1 MAANELNYTQIA
13 TILNEIMQI
22 ATGRTSIAPVNTSE
36 FMSVAQTAL
45 KMGTDPLLNAIS
57 VVLNRTIFSIRPYN
71 AKLASLQVDKQRFGA
86 VTRKLKI
93 EDRDWEDDETLPLED
108 GQSVDMFKIRK
119 PKVLQTNFYGQNKFQ
134 RHYTIFKDQLDLA
147 FTGPGQLGEFF
158 SMIVQNCQDLIEQ
171 KREIVRRSTLNNI
184 IVGIVVSRPQSCFH
198 LIQEYNAATGSA
210 LTPTTVFAPENFK
223 PFVLWAYAFI
233 DQISTLL
240 TERTVLHQTNITGH
254 ENLNQHTPY
263 NRQRVFTYSPYQ
275 TMLSTMALSE
285 VYNTTFIKMASG
297 EKLAFW
303 QSPTSPSEIQAD
315 AVYLQTDGTLAKT
328 GATVVPN
335 VFGCIVDTEALGVVD
350 VNTWSAPSPF
360 DAAGGYTN
368 FFFHFTERYWNDF
381 TEKGVVFLLD

>member
-13 TILNEIMQI
+13 TILNEIMQV
-22 ATGRTSIAPVNTSE
+22 ATGRQSIAPMNTSQ
-36 FMSVAQTAL
+36 FVSVAQTAL

-57 VVLNRTIFSIRPYN
+57 VVLNRTIFSIRPYY
-71 AKLASLQVDKQRFGA
+71 AKLTSLQVDKQRFGA
-86 VTRKLKI
+86 ITRKIKI

-147 FTGPGQLGEFF
+147 FTSPSQLGEFW
-158 SMIVQNCQDLIEQ
+158 SMITQNCTDLIEQ
-171 KREIVRRSTLNNI
+171 KREIVRRATLANL
-184 IVGIVVSRPQSCFH
+184 IVGIVVSRPESCFH
-198 LIQEYNAATGSA
+198 LVTEYNAATGSA
-210 LTPTTVFAPENFK
+210 LTPLTVFAPENFK

-233 DQISTLL
+233 DQVSTMLE
-240 TERTVLHQTNITGH
+240 ERTVLYQTNLTGH
-254 ENLNQHTPY
+254 ENLNQHTPR
-263 NRQRVFTYSPYQ
+263 NRQRVFTYAPYQ
-275 TMLSTMALSE
+275 TMLSTMALSN
-285 VYNTTFIKMASG
+285 VFHTTFLKMASG
-297 EKLAFW
+297 EQLAFW
-303 QSPTSPSEIQAD
+303 QSPSTPNQIQAD
-315 AVYLQTDGTLAKT
+315 AVYLQSDGTLANT
-328 GATVVPN
+328 GATIVDKL
-335 VFGCIVDTEALGVVD
+335 FGCIVDAEALGVVD